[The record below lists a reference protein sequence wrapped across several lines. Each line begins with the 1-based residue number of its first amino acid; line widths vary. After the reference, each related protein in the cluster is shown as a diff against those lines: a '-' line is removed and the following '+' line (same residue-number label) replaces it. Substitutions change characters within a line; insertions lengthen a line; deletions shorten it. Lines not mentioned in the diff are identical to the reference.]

1 MKKFLREFKDF
12 AMRGSVIDL
21 AVGVIIGG
29 AFQKIVN
36 SLVKDVISPILG
48 LFAKTNFENWSINAF
63 GVSIRYGAFIT
74 EVINFIIMAFV
85 IFVLVK
91 VLNGLAK
98 LRSDTSVEEKE
109 PTTKKCPYCMT
120 EIDIK
125 ATRCPHCT
133 SIIEDDNKD
142 DKNNEDNKNNKD
154 ADNASSSD
162 AITDDKK

>member
-21 AVGVIIGG
+21 TVGVIIGG

-91 VLNGLAK
+91 ALNGLAK
-98 LRSDTSVEEKE
+98 LRPDTSSEEKE

-133 SIIEDDNKD
+133 SVIENIDE
-142 DKNNEDNKNNKD
+142 NNT
-154 ADNASSSD
+154 SSSD
-162 AITDDKK
+162 DVSCNK